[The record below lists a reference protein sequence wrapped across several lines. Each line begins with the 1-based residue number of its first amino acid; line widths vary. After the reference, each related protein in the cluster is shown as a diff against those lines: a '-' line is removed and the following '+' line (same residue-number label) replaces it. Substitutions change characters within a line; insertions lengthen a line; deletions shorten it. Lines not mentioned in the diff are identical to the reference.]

1 MGVDTVFEQFPALD
15 DRQRERFAALDGL
28 YREWNAKIN
37 VISRKDIDS
46 LYLHHVLHSLAI
58 ARFMAFKE
66 GARVIDLGTGG
77 GFPGIPLA
85 ILFPET
91 SFTLVDGTRK
101 KIAVVEA
108 VAEALELTNVRALA
122 IRAEEHRERY
132 EFVVTR
138 AVAPL
143 PQLLEW
149 SRRLIQREPQRHALP
164 NGLIALK
171 GGDVE
176 AEIRQL
182 PRKTPTETAD
192 IGRWFPDPWFEGKQ
206 VVWVQM

>member
-1 MGVDTVFEQFPALD
+1 MGVDIVLDQFPALD
-15 DRQRERFAALDGL
+15 ETQRTRFAALDGL

-37 VISRKDIDS
+37 VISRKDIDA

-58 ARFMAFKE
+58 ARFMGFKE

-85 ILFPET
+85 ILFPDT

-108 VAEALELTNVRALA
+108 VAEALELSNVRALA
-122 IRAEEHRERY
+122 VRAEEHRERY

-149 SRRLIQREPQRHALP
+149 SRRLVQSEPQRHALP

-171 GGDVE
+171 GGDVD
-176 AEIRQL
+176 AEIKLL
-182 PRKTPTETAD
+182 PRRIATETAD
-192 IGRWFPDPWFEGKQ
+192 IGKMFPDPWFQGKQ
-206 VVWVQM
+206 VVWVQV